1 MEKECKSEKEEE
13 KMTEWQDFIVR
24 VFLSDDEE
32 RDMLIAQLPDTDVLD
47 DHGHSLMMYTI
58 PMDYKN
64 MAEALIKHGAN
75 VNAKLANGLSILQ
88 YAFDSNSKDVAEV
101 LIEHGADY
109 NIRGKDGITIL
120 MEAAWRGY
128 NKVVEFASE
137 INMVPL
143 QLHKEQPGYILNS
156 MLVPLL
162 TSAQTLW
169 AKEVADPETIDLTW
183 RLATGA
189 PKGPFEILDIVGLE
203 TAYNINQMKPEAKD
217 ESSVT

>member
-1 MEKECKSEKEEE
+1 MGHPG
-13 KMTEWQDFIVR
+13 TD
-24 VFLSDDEE
+24 SD
-32 RDMLIAQLPDTDVLD
+32 I
-47 DHGHSLMMYTI
+47 
-58 PMDYKN
+58 
-64 MAEALIKHGAN
+64 
-75 VNAKLANGLSILQ
+75 
-88 YAFDSNSKDVAEV
+88 
-101 LIEHGADY
+101 
-109 NIRGKDGITIL
+109 
-120 MEAAWRGY
+120 Y

-217 ESSVT
+217 ESSVTYKIGKLLKEKIDKGETGINAGKGFYDYNK